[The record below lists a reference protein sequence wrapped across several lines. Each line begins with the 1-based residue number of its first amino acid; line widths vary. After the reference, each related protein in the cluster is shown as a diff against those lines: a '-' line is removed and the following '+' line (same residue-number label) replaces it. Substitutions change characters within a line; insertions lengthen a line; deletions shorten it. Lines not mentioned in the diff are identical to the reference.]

1 METVA
6 ELVRHHRRKAG
17 LTQPGLATLAGVSR
31 SVIWDV
37 ENGKQTVQW
46 DTLQKIFRVL
56 NITLH
61 FSSPILDRET
71 HAATPKPPS

>member
-61 FSSPILDRET
+61 FRSPILDRET